1 MISYSK
7 EPFPMGANQKSAVS
21 CPVCRSSHWSEIDS
35 GTTGDEHMSHCAVCC
50 ECATAWDLRTGAV
63 LEKPVGSWGYMV
75 RQRRPLTDEERHGFA
90 DQFAAFFTRLGMPL
104 DQPGTRDTPL
114 RFVDTM
120 ADLTAGYDGDPR
132 IDVVF
137 PKECRQACGDNQI
150 VEANVPFFAL
160 CEHHVLPFY
169 GHASVGYVR
178 DDEIIGVSK
187 LTRIVRL
194 AARRF
199 TQQERMGRDIA
210 DVLETIVRPGGVAVM
225 IYGHHMCSQMRGV
238 HDVVSQMR
246 TIVWRGVY
254 QQNETLQRV
263 FLNLAGQ
270 GITP

>member
-1 MISYSK
+1 
-7 EPFPMGANQKSAVS
+7 MGANEKSAVS
-21 CPVCRSSHWSEIDS
+21 CPVCRSSHWTELDS
-35 GTTGDEHMSHCAVCC
+35 GDTGDEQMSHCAICC

-63 LEKPVGSWGYMV
+63 LEKPTGGLAYVIRR
-75 RQRRPLTDEERHGFA
+75 RQPLSDEERHAFA
-90 DQFAAFFTRLGMPL
+90 RQFAAFLSRIGMPL
-104 DQPGTRDTPL
+104 DQPGTVDTPL

-137 PKECRQACGDNQI
+137 PKECRQACGQDQI
-150 VEANVPFFAL
+150 VEANIPFFAL

-169 GHASVGYVR
+169 GHATVGYIR
-178 DDEIIGVSK
+178 NDEIIGVSK

-199 TQQERMGRDIA
+199 TQQERMGRDVA
-210 DVLETIVRPGGVAVM
+210 DVLEAIVRPAGVAV
-225 IYGHHMCSQMRGV
+225 IIHGHHMCSQMRGV

-254 QQNETLQRV
+254 KENEAFQRV
-263 FLNLAGQ
+263 FMDLAGRT
-270 GITP
+270 GS